1 MEGSQRK
8 PPKRTAEPVDD
19 WLESQGFFRKHAP
32 KDPTCLFRAISEQ
45 IYLTQHFHI
54 RVRLECVNFMK
65 EQRDL
70 FKKKITVPFDSYID
84 QMACFTEWGGMYEIE
99 AMSELYQR
107 EIIIF
112 DGHTM
117 TKKIVNNYGYKNH
130 IFLCYTAQ
138 KQYETVY
145 TKEYIKTAGFCQSL
159 VYKTLYKEVFQ
170 MPNVD
175 ETVHKMLHDRPF
187 PLKYDKF
194 SPKGIAEHRENSTVV
209 MLNKVNESCTETED
223 IFGLKGGLTP
233 FPYRVA
239 KALDEDIFR
248 NTDFDIWHEIRRE
261 VRNSGFSKYN
271 GTEFQVGG
279 KCLVELNA
287 KVDDVAN
294 NNDLNTTDKKM
305 QINCDEACGNMEKLL
320 TGHIQEMSKNEGP
333 VVVFILELGEKRTV
347 PFTALKPFNMKR
359 TKANIFTIPKKNP
372 AVDPSALKIKKQFG
386 STRRSKEIST
396 FERNS
401 NKGSCNKRNV
411 ETAAMKWTEDSSEN
425 KAAFVKTCVENYNP
439 PAEDFTADLDGSGD
453 REKNVTIPSAANEE
467 NMKKLC
473 LSNPVLQNGSENNY
487 QFQPAQQNVTY
498 FIPPAENN
506 NFQQVA
512 PPCVNDV
519 LPNVDFL
526 LDQLDH
532 PINMSAVKSI
542 DVNGS
547 DLPLSDLQTLR
558 FFYNLGI
565 QYNNAANYLCNVNH
579 PPPINGQFNHY
590 PVENSAE
597 QKPNNIPGSQEDVN
611 QVTQIQ
617 PKYGYRG
624 KKENGENGYKG
635 TLNHNYKT
643 LKNSNVRYNGSQE
656 QIVTNNSQRNP
667 KECNK
672 NVQYCNNERSREHV
686 NESKEG
692 PRTPRNGVPPR
703 FKKCID
709 GRNRNFVQPS
719 RRNQQQQQQ
728 REGEFHQGNNRFPNS
743 KIEGQGK
750 QFERNSGSP
759 GNRQNQFPHQ
769 VQMPVNSP
777 PYQYP
782 PHQPSVYSQPMCNE
796 AETYCP
802 QNSGL
807 IPIPYQVHQVDTGDN
822 NANSFPPVIYTGVDN
837 YQQTYVPYYPP
848 YAYPPQTVYPGMGPG
863 NSQENWY
870 QYPGHSHYIPPCVQ
884 FNPPPPPQQQQL
896 QPGSSANGA
905 M

>member
-248 NTDFDIWHEIRRE
+248 NTDFDIWHEIRR
-261 VRNSGFSKYN
+261 G
-271 GTEFQVGG
+271 
-279 KCLVELNA
+279 
-287 KVDDVAN
+287 
-294 NNDLNTTDKKM
+294 
-305 QINCDEACGNMEKLL
+305 
-320 TGHIQEMSKNEGP
+320 
-333 VVVFILELGEKRTV
+333 
-347 PFTALKPFNMKR
+347 
-359 TKANIFTIPKKNP
+359 
-372 AVDPSALKIKKQFG
+372 ALKIKKQFG

>member
-1 MEGSQRK
+1 MEGSPRK
-8 PPKRTAEPVDD
+8 LSKRPAEPIDD
-19 WLESQGFFRKHAP
+19 WLESQGYFRKHAP

-45 IYLTQHFHI
+45 IYSTQHFHI
-54 RVRLECVNFMK
+54 RVRRECINFMK
-65 EQRDL
+65 KHKDL
-70 FKKKITVPFDSYID
+70 FKKKINVPFDGYID
-84 QMACFTEWGGMYEIE
+84 QMACFTEWGGIHEIE

-112 DGHTM
+112 DGQTM
-117 TKKIVNNYGYKNH
+117 TRKIVNNNYGYKNH
-130 IFLCYTAQ
+130 ITLCYTAQ
-138 KQYETVY
+138 KQYESVY

-175 ETVHKMLHDRPF
+175 ETVYKMLHDRPF
-187 PLKYDKF
+187 PLKYEKF
-194 SPKGIAEHRENSTVV
+194 SPKGIAEHRENSAIV
-209 MLNKVNESCTETED
+209 MLNKVNDGCTESED
-223 IFGLKGGLTP
+223 IFCLKGTP

-279 KCLVELNA
+279 KCLVEINM
-287 KVDDVAN
+287 KVDDLTN
-294 NNDLNTTDKKM
+294 NNDLNTTDKKIH
-305 QINCDEACGNMEKLL
+305 INCDEACGNTEKFL

-347 PFTALKPFNMKR
+347 PYSALKPFNMKR
-359 TKANIFTIPKKNP
+359 TKANILTIPKKNP
-372 AVDPSALKIKKQFG
+372 AVDPSALKIKKPFS

-411 ETAAMKWTEDSSEN
+411 ETGTMKWTAESSEN
-425 KAAFVKTCVENYNP
+425 KAAFVKSCVENYNP
-439 PAEDFTADLDGSGD
+439 PVEDFTADLDVPVE
-453 REKNVTIPSAANEE
+453 REKNTTTTITTTTNTTSPSIANEE

-473 LSNPVLQNGSENNY
+473 LSNPVIANGSENNY
-487 QFQPAQQNVTY
+487 QFQPPQQNVTF

-506 NFQQVA
+506 NFQQIV

-526 LDQLDH
+526 LDQADH
-532 PINMSAVKSI
+532 PINMSAAKSI

-565 QYNNAANYLCNVNH
+565 QYLNAANYLCSVNH
-579 PPPINGQFNHY
+579 PPPINGQFNNF
-590 PVENSAE
+590 PMENSPE

-611 QVTQIQ
+611 QVTHMQ
-617 PKYGYRG
+617 PKYGFRA
-624 KKENGENGYKG
+624 KKENGENGFKS
-635 TLNHNYKT
+635 TFNNNYKT
-643 LKNSNVRYNGSQE
+643 LKNSNVRFNGTQE
-656 QIVTNNSQRNP
+656 PLVPNNTQRNP
-667 KECNK
+667 KDCNK
-672 NVQYCNNERSREHV
+672 NAQYCNNERSREHI
-686 NESKEG
+686 NESKDVT
-692 PRTPRNGVPPR
+692 RTPRNGVAPR

-719 RRNQQQQQQ
+719 RRNQQ
-728 REGEFHQGNNRFPNS
+728 REGEFHQGNNRFPGS

-759 GNRQNQFPHQ
+759 GNRQNQYPHQ
-769 VQMPVNSP
+769 VQLPMNNPQ
-777 PYQYP
+777 YQYA
-782 PHQPSVYSQPMCNE
+782 PHQPSIYPQQMCND
-796 AETYCP
+796 AETYCQ
-802 QNSGL
+802 QNTGL
-807 IPIPYQVHQVDTGDN
+807 IPIPYVHSVDNGDN

-837 YQQTYVPYYPP
+837 YQQTYVPYYQP
-848 YAYPPQTVYPGMGPG
+848 YAYQPQTVYPGMGPG

-884 FNPPPPPQQQQL
+884 FNQPPPPQ
-896 QPGSSANGA
+896 PGSSSNGA